1 MAKQKRKPAKGKPIT
16 NHQLFPAVVALWFGA
31 LFGLGSLAVRPS
43 LLERLVLASQI
54 DLVVPAAAP
63 PLGVT
68 ARVMVA
74 LSLTALGAIMGFVIA
89 RRIARAKPVETG
101 RERTEG
107 EPVGGE
113 IQLHPRQGRAKG
125 ASPQGL
131 ADAGSEPIAES
142 APVSRRRALAIDP
155 EGAAFMPLDLAPLP
169 GGPPQIFDI
178 SKLRLDEDEP
188 AHEAAEWPASC
199 PDTAAA
205 AYADGRQVFG
215 MVPPDP
221 QPETARQIFETAD
234 AKDPV
239 QEPCP
244 PVTGEQPRPD
254 PAALDMPELAA
265 RLAASMQR
273 RRAARAG
280 SAAAAADQNP
290 LPQKLPGEL
299 PSAAVAHE
307 PPCTMPPHAP
317 NAVSDH
323 DVHAEDEPSEEP
335 AREEDFGSLLGIA
348 PARNALRRTAGSE
361 PAQAEI
367 EPVVIFPGQ
376 PATTAHGHPFI
387 GASSSSVLDPTEA
400 ESALRAALANLQRL
414 SGAA

>member
-1 MAKQKRKPAKGKPIT
+1 VAKQKRKPARGKPIT
-16 NHQLFPAVVALWFGA
+16 SHQLFPAVVALWFGA

-113 IQLHPRQGRAKG
+113 VPLHPRQGRAKG
-125 ASPQGL
+125 ASPQDL
-131 ADAGSEPIAES
+131 ADAGSEPVAES
-142 APVSRRRALAIDP
+142 APITRRRALAIDP

-199 PDTAAA
+199 PDTTAA

-244 PVTGEQPRPD
+244 PVTGEQPQPD

-273 RRAARAG
+273 RRAARAE
-280 SAAAAADQNP
+280 SAA
-290 LPQKLPGEL
+290 G
-299 PSAAVAHE
+299 VAHE
-307 PPCTMPPHAP
+307 LPRPLSPQAS
-317 NAVSDH
+317 NAGPDH
-323 DVHAEDEPSEEP
+323 DVHADEEPSDEPI
-335 AREEDFGSLLGIA
+335 REEDFGSLLGIA
-348 PARNALRRTAGSE
+348 SARNALRRAAGSE
-361 PAQAEI
+361 PAQTDI

-376 PATTAHGHPFI
+376 PATTGHDHPFI
-387 GASSSSVLDPTEA
+387 GSSSSVLDPTEA